1 MTSIQENYYYWK
13 QLWKK
18 DTRGSICDA
27 YYYINLTWTRKE
39 SFFMHQT
46 MLNNKP
52 QNKTCVVARISFL
65 PKLLYRNLEL
75 GEENEWKS
83 SFMCHRVGN
92 KHATLQTKTVN
103 GNKSSFALRF
113 YRKGKKNY
121 TKKAVTKLWHLTC
134 LNHGIDR

>member
-18 DTRGSICDA
+18 DTRGTICDA

-52 QNKTCVVARISFL
+52 QKLHRTKHISFL
-65 PKLLYRNLEL
+65 PKLFYRNLEL